1 MENQKNNFYS
11 ESHLQINKNKE
22 NFQYA
27 KFIIYNLN
35 TEIELFYNTIWF
47 LTSPCFIKSRQ
58 FAEIETKGIRLLEKL
73 SNIFSNTAH
82 NISVPAHFNKPG
94 ERLIKSS
101 KVDPPLIFKFLYIS
115 SAHLMR

>member
-35 TEIELFYNTIWF
+35 TEIELFYNTI
-47 LTSPCFIKSRQ
+47 
-58 FAEIETKGIRLLEKL
+58 
-73 SNIFSNTAH
+73 
-82 NISVPAHFNKPG
+82 
-94 ERLIKSS
+94 
-101 KVDPPLIFKFLYIS
+101 
-115 SAHLMR
+115 